1 MKYEISKRLET
12 IQDNF
17 LNRDRDEDGGDYTE
31 NNKSSCFSSKIQPL
45 SSLAQS
51 IQISNYD

>member
-17 LNRDRDEDGGDYTE
+17 LNRDRDEDGGDYNE